1 MCFFHLRDIWKVGMS
16 SKQFNTVNPLGN
28 QNWFF
33 VIVLLFIP
41 KIMDDLKV
49 TNLESNFKKSETSFE
64 LAYS

>member
-1 MCFFHLRDIWKVGMS
+1 MS

-41 KIMDDLKV
+41 KIMDDLEV